1 MIKETMK
8 LALDEFENQK
18 AGLEEVGI
26 TDHNINKLI
35 TTLRQSINQLEKED
49 KWKDFDSNIHSRWL
63 ED

>member
-1 MIKETMK
+1 MQM
-8 LALDEFENQK
+8 ALDEFENQK